1 MRVDLDSIAEN
12 AFEDIKETLSKAPL
26 LKYFSE
32 SDLPK
37 NLGDVP
43 KDALGF
49 VKMQH
54 GKPVTS
60 VRVALPVGERRYSQ
74 IEKELFC
81 PILGMEK
88 ESHPGDRSK
97 APDLFYAR
105 APSISSQG

>member
-49 VKMQH
+49 V
-54 GKPVTS
+54 
-60 VRVALPVGERRYSQ
+60 
-74 IEKELFC
+74 
-81 PILGMEK
+81 
-88 ESHPGDRSK
+88 
-97 APDLFYAR
+97 
-105 APSISSQG
+105 